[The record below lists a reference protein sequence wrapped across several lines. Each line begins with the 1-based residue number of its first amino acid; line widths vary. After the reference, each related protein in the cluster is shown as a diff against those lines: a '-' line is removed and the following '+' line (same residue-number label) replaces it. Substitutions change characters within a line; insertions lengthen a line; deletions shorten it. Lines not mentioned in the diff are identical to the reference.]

1 MNSLVSPLK
10 ELFLHFDKRR
20 RRNFYLLIILM
31 VLSSLAEVLSI
42 GAVLPFLAVITSP
55 DFVGDS
61 ELGQLAMG
69 YFGYQSPQ
77 QLVLPLTI
85 TFLLAVLLSA
95 FLRVASFVWNT
106 KIAFAAGSEISIKVF
121 KNTLSKSYIEHKTS
135 NSSEFVSVFATKI
148 DDIIYRSIQPALQLV
163 SSICLVVFIV
173 SFLMVLDPLLIIM
186 SVAVL
191 SFIYVLISKL
201 CYSLLAS
208 DSDNISIQRDNIIRS
223 STESLASIRDIIIS
237 KSHRTHRERY
247 GSTDLS
253 LRSSQAAIIILSN
266 LPKYILEAVSI
277 ITIVSVAFFFS
288 SRSSSIPLI
297 GLLGTIAMAA
307 QRLLPAF
314 QQIYG
319 SWATIVGNAS
329 PFSDVLSLLNF
340 QPPSLSLQ
348 SSNSCELVLE
358 DAISLKALSF
368 TYPQKSAKALE
379 NITIKI
385 PKNSS
390 VAFVGST
397 GSGKSTLMDLIL
409 GLLEPGSG
417 TIFVDDLPVDN
428 TSAINEWHSLISHV
442 PQNIYLADATIKEN
456 ITLCGTGDKIDEE
469 LLHDAVRRSLLT
481 DFIESLPEGFD
492 TRVGED
498 GGNLSGGQR
507 QRIGIAR
514 SLYRDSPV
522 LVLDEATSALD
533 NATEQSILKNI
544 LTDRTKTILMVSHSI
559 QTVKNCDLIYELR
572 EGRIESFGPY
582 EQLLETSESFK
593 QLASLE

>member
-1 MNSLVSPLK
+1 MNSLLPPLK

-42 GAVLPFLAVITSP
+42 GAVLPFLVVITSP
-55 DFVGDS
+55 DFAGNS

-85 TFLLAVLLSA
+85 TFLLATLLSA
-95 FLRVASFVWNT
+95 FLRIASFVWNT

-121 KNTLSKSYIEHKTS
+121 KSTLSKRYIDHKTN

-148 DDIIYRSIQPALQLV
+148 DDVIYRSIQPALQLV

-173 SFLMVLDPLLIIM
+173 SFLMVLDPLLIFM

-223 STESLASIRDIIIS
+223 STESLASIRDIIIN
-237 KSHRTHRERY
+237 KSHRIHGERY

-253 LRSSQAAIIILSN
+253 LRNSQAAIIILSN

-288 SRSSSIPLI
+288 SSSSSIPII

-319 SWATIVGNAS
+319 SWATIAGNAS

-340 QPPSLSLQ
+340 QPPSLQ
-348 SSNSCELVLE
+348 SPNSCKLVFE

-368 TYPQKSAKALE
+368 TYPQKSAKVLE
-379 NITIKI
+379 NISIKI
-385 PKNSS
+385 PKNSC

-417 TIFVDDLPVDN
+417 TIFVDDLPVDD
-428 TSAINEWHSLISHV
+428 TSAINEWHSLIAHV
-442 PQNIYLADATIKEN
+442 PQNVYLADATIKEN

-469 LLHDAVRRSLLT
+469 LLHDAARRSLLT

-544 LTDRTKTILMVSHSI
+544 LTDRTKTILMVSHRI